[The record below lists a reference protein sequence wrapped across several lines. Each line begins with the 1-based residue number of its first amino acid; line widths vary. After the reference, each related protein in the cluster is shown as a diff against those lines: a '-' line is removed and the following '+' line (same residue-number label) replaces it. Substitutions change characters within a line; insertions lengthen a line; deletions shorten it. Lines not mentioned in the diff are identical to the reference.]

1 MIARF
6 DVDLDDDEGFFLIKS
21 PSPQGE
27 YVLYEDHLREIKI
40 MQSSIDFWRNAC
52 KELGSHL

>member
-1 MIARF
+1 VIARF
-6 DVDLDDDEGFFLIKS
+6 DSYGHDACMEPVQDG
-21 PSPQGE
+21 Q

-40 MQSSIDFWRNAC
+40 MQTSIDFWRNAC